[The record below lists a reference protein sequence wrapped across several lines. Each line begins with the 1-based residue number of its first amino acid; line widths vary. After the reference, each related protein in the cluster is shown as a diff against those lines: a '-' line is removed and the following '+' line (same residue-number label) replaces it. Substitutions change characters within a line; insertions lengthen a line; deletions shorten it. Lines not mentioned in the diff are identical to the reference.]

1 MKPTRVTQYVA
12 DLRSGD
18 AVSDIVRA
26 FHRLLRGW
34 GFDARLAAA
43 GWGDDLRAEVEAYQ
57 QCTATADEAHLHVY
71 HFSVACSPMTEHFR
85 RQPGRKMLVYH
96 NITPPEW
103 FLGYDEGALWA
114 TGLARHELAGLRD
127 CVEMASSYSAY
138 NLRELEDLG
147 FRRVVRVPLVLD
159 FARFTTPPDSGHL
172 ERMDDGDTHLVFVGR
187 LAPNKCQEDV
197 IRVFWHYHRCIQPK
211 SRLHLV
217 GPHSIPS
224 YVERLK
230 GLVHDLQLDGRVD
243 MGGRV
248 SDAVL
253 AATYQ
258 GSQVFVCMSEH
269 EGFCV
274 PLLEAM
280 HYRVPV
286 VAYAAGAVPDTMG
299 DAGLLVREKRYAAI
313 AEAVHLLVTDEALR
327 ARVIARQTE
336 RLRSFEEKNAAE
348 SLRKVLDEWLLQ
360 TVP

>member
-1 MKPTRVTQYVA
+1 MSSSRVTQYVA

-34 GFDARLAAA
+34 GFDARIAAA
-43 GWGDDLRAEVEAYQ
+43 GWGDDLRAEVEPYQ
-57 QCTATADEAHLHVY
+57 QCTSASGESHLHIY

-114 TGLARHELAGLRD
+114 TGLARHELASLRD
-127 CVEMASSYSAY
+127 CVEVASSYSAY
-138 NLRELEDLG
+138 NLQELEELG

-159 FARFTTPPDSGHL
+159 FARFTTRADEARL
-172 ERMDDGDTHLVFVGR
+172 RALDDGDTHLLFVGR

-197 IRVFWHYHRCIQPK
+197 VRVFWHYHRRIQPK

-217 GPHSIPS
+217 GPHSIPG
-224 YVERLK
+224 YVERVRTLVRDL
-230 GLVHDLQLDGRVD
+230 GLEDRVD
-243 MGGRV
+243 LGGRV
-248 SDAVL
+248 SDAEL
-253 AATYQ
+253 ASLYQ
-258 GSQVFVCMSEH
+258 GSQAFVCMSEH

-286 VAYAAGAVPDTMG
+286 VAFAAGAVPDTMG
-299 DAGLLVREKRYAAI
+299 DAGLLVRTKWHAAI
-313 AEAVHLLVTDEALR
+313 AEAVHLLVTDAALR
-327 ARVIARQTE
+327 TRVITRQEE
-336 RLRSFEEKNAAE
+336 RLRAFEEKNAAE
-348 SLRKVLDEWLLQ
+348 SLRKVLDEWLS
-360 TVP
+360 